1 MDYSFPKDFTTKLN
15 VVIIDDESSARNV
28 LSNLLIKNFQFIEI
42 VTIAVNCQSG
52 IDSII
57 KYNPEL
63 VFLDIEMPDGTGFDV
78 LNKTKF
84 LKFDTI
90 LTTAYEQYSNLIHD
104 YSIIDYLLKP
114 IIVSELRSSIQKFL
128 LKDLFKCLQFK

>member
-1 MDYSFPKDFTTKLN
+1 
-15 VVIIDDESSARNV
+15 
-28 LSNLLIKNFQFIEI
+28 
-42 VTIAVNCQSG
+42 
-52 IDSII
+52 
-57 KYNPEL
+57 
-63 VFLDIEMPDGTGFDV
+63 MPDGTGFDV

-114 IIVSELRSSIQKFL
+114 IIVSELRSSIQKVFTKRL
-128 LKDLFKCLQFK
+128 V

>member
-114 IIVSELRSSIQKFL
+114 IIVSELRSSIQKVFTKRL
-128 LKDLFKCLQFK
+128 V